1 MTPTPEVEAVQA
13 STAAARILCAVKE
26 NRIELIGI
34 MILAHLLGLSDRVIA
49 SCESVAPW
57 LCECEEISA
66 AQSSLQQTKLY
77 IEKPK
82 KTIRILVPKMSER
95 QRREAK
101 AAMLIVKPNN
111 RQERF

>member
-1 MTPTPEVEAVQA
+1 MESMKCNTCQ
-13 STAAARILCAVKE
+13 
-26 NRIELIGI
+26 N
-34 MILAHLLGLSDRVIA
+34 LLDIYGSN
-49 SCESVAPW
+49 SSVAPW
-57 LCECEEISA
+57 LCDCEEISA

-77 IEKPK
+77 TEKPK

-101 AAMLIVKPNN
+101 AAMLLVKPNN

>member
-1 MTPTPEVEAVQA
+1 MH
-13 STAAARILCAVKE
+13 
-26 NRIELIGI
+26 ELFPGLGN
-34 MILAHLLGLSDRVIA
+34 MKCDTCSSLLEIYG
-49 SCESVAPW
+49 SCDSVAPW
-57 LCECEEISA
+57 LCECEEKSA

-77 IEKPK
+77 TEKPK

-101 AAMLIVKPNN
+101 AAMLLLKPNN

>member
-1 MTPTPEVEAVQA
+1 M
-13 STAAARILCAVKE
+13 E
-26 NRIELIGI
+26 NTKCKTCSS
-34 MILAHLLGLSDRVIA
+34 LLEIYG

-101 AAMLIVKPNN
+101 AAMLVVKPNN